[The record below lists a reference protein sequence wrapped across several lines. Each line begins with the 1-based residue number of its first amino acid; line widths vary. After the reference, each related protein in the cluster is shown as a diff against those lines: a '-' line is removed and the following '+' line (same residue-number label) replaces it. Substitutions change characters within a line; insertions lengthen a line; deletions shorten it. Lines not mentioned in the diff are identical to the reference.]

1 MSRDDGFAVADVDS
15 AYFDDAK
22 MRDLWQ
28 RLQDADRMSRAVVLH
43 AATLLASWRQGERVT
58 VSQASPLWMVHDDEL
73 VAEMK
78 AVRLLDRAG
87 RIPVQPWDQWF
98 GTAFRRREARRE
110 IGRAGGLA
118 SGKSRSTDGE
128 ASVQGEFD
136 DGGSVSEPVRP
147 SVPSPRPSSPSSRPS
162 PRARGAKHGLKA
174 LTGEDAIKALDAE
187 YARGDID
194 GDEYRRRREG
204 LGAA

>member
-28 RLQDADRMSRAVVLH
+28 RLHDTDRMARACVLH
-43 AATLLASWRQGERVT
+43 AATLLSSWRHGERVT
-58 VSQASPLWMVHDDEL
+58 VTQACPMWLPHDDEL
-73 VAEMK
+73 VVALK
-78 AVRLLDRAG
+78 GVRLLDRSG
-87 RIPVQPWDQWF
+87 RIPLGPWDQWF

-128 ASVQGEFD
+128 PSVQRN
-136 DGGSVSEPVRP
+136 SSASEPVRP
-147 SVPSPRPSSPSSRPS
+147 SVPTVPSGLPTGRPST
-162 PRARGAKHGLKA
+162 RARRADEATPLSRERTREEVLHDLSEEYKA
-174 LTGEDAIKALDAE
+174 GRLTELEYSRQRKA
-187 YARGDID
+187 
-194 GDEYRRRREG
+194 